1 MENNTTGTGGQDLP
15 DSGAGNSPPRK
26 KVNLPRNRLVFS
38 ALFAAIIAV
47 SGFLIIPLPGG
58 VPIVLK
64 NLFVVLSGTILGGW
78 YGGLSIVI
86 FLAAGLIGLPVF
98 VLPGGPGVFLTS
110 LGGYLIGYF
119 IASLAAGLIS
129 GKPRQS
135 ERKITAGLCLRLTL
149 ASFAGFFLVD
159 LCGSLYLMILN
170 PSMSL
175 KAALLAGMVP
185 FLAGDAIK
193 LAVSIP
199 LALKLR
205 PVAARYFEGALLDS
219 DGRGRDA

>member
-15 DSGAGNSPPRK
+15 DSGAGNFPPRK
-26 KVNLPRNRLVFS
+26 KTNLLRNRPVFS

-47 SGFLIIPLPGG
+47 SGFFAIPGILPG

-64 NLFVVLSGTILGGW
+64 NLFVVLSGTVLGGW

-135 ERKITAGLCLRLTL
+135 EKKITAGLCLRLAL
-149 ASFAGFFLVD
+149 ASFAGFFLID
-159 LCGSLYLMILN
+159 LCGALYLRIID
-170 PSMSL
+170 PSIVSKPL
-175 KAALLAGMVP
+175 CWREWFR
-185 FLAGDAIK
+185 FL
-193 LAVSIP
+193 
-199 LALKLR
+199 
-205 PVAARYFEGALLDS
+205 PVTR
-219 DGRGRDA
+219 